1 MLHTRLLTVLL
12 ALVLLGIGV
21 VGERLNDE
29 RHALAVRSDVQTRL
43 VGLRDRLNSQLVSDL
58 QLVRG
63 LVSVINLDPDLDQR
77 RFEQAVL
84 PLLAGNTHLR
94 NVAAAPGMVIRL
106 MVPMQGNERAIGLDY
121 RRTPG
126 QAEAAERARV
136 TGQVVLAG
144 PLPLVQ
150 GGNGLIAR
158 LPVFLLTPEGQTFWG
173 LVSAVI
179 DSDRLFRAVGLQ
191 DPALPIEVAIRGA
204 DAAGAAGA
212 SFLGRAAVFDQQP
225 VLADVELPQG
235 SWQLAAVPR
244 EGWPRHADTLWHL
257 RLAYAA
263 VALLV
268 MGAFGV
274 LARALHAA
282 SSARERA
289 ETAQRQ
295 VVAVL
300 EGAPDAMLLV
310 DATGAIVRA
319 NPQAEQ
325 LFGLPRDEL
334 VRRRLQDLAPLDD
347 EAQRATQGPHG
358 LLSLAAAGRGRQLA
372 GNGRRA
378 DGSLFPLELSLS
390 PLLIGDSPLVAAALR
405 DVSARREVE
414 AELERYRS
422 QLESQVVQRTAQLAA
437 AKEAAEAASVAKT
450 VFLANMSH
458 EIRTPLNAITGMAYL
473 VRHAGV
479 SPDQAQQLD
488 TLEAASRHLLQVIN
502 AILDLSKIESG
513 HFELA
518 RSAVDLHALVDEVAA
533 MVRAPAM
540 DQGLDLQV
548 DVQVPPQP
556 LLGDAT
562 RLQQAL
568 LNYAANAV
576 RFTPHG
582 HVVLR
587 VCVDDED
594 DKGLC
599 LRFEVEDSGIGIAPE
614 TLARLFSAFEQADN
628 TSTREHGGTG
638 LGLVITRRLARLM
651 DGDAG
656 ARSTPG
662 RGSVFWFTA
671 WLDKG
676 EAPADARPP
685 VPAAAPAPGRHVLL
699 VEDDLVN
706 RTIATFMLQDLG
718 HRVDVAE
725 DGAQA
730 VEMAAARDY
739 DLILMDVQMPRMDGL
754 EATRRIRARPATGR
768 TPIIAITANA
778 FDQDRQDCLDAGMD
792 DFVAKPIAPDHLRQ
806 VLQHWLQPQAVSA

>member
-1 MLHTRLLTVLL
+1 VTERPLLHTRLLTVLL

-84 PLLAGNTHLR
+84 PLLAGNTRLR
-94 NVAAAPGMVIRL
+94 NVAAAPDMVIRL
-106 MVPMQGNERAIGLDY
+106 MVPMQGNEKAIGLDY

-126 QAEAAERARV
+126 QAEAAERARR

-212 SFLGRAAVFDQQP
+212 SFLGRAALFDQQP

-300 EGAPDAMLLV
+300 EGAPDAATSPSAGACRPSSTAT
-310 DATGAIVRA
+310 ATGWKRSSTSA
-319 NPQAEQ
+319 
-325 LFGLPRDEL
+325 
-334 VRRRLQDLAPLDD
+334 RR
-347 EAQRATQGPHG
+347 
-358 LLSLAAAGRGRQLA
+358 SCAAGQGRGRSGQRGQDGLPGQHVARDPHAAERHHRHGLPDEARRRGAAPGRAA
-372 GNGRRA
+372 GQDRGRR
-378 DGSLFPLELSLS
+378 
-390 PLLIGDSPLVAAALR
+390 
-405 DVSARREVE
+405 
-414 AELERYRS
+414 
-422 QLESQVVQRTAQLAA
+422 Q
-437 AKEAAEAASVAKT
+437 
-450 VFLANMSH
+450 
-458 EIRTPLNAITGMAYL
+458 
-473 VRHAGV
+473 
-479 SPDQAQQLD
+479 
-488 TLEAASRHLLQVIN
+488 HLLEIIN
-502 AILDLSKIESG
+502 AVLDLSKIEAG
-513 HFELA
+513 K
-518 RSAVDLHALVDEVAA
+518 LV
-533 MVRAPAM
+533 
-540 DQGLDLQV
+540 L
-548 DVQVPPQP
+548 
-556 LLGDAT
+556 
-562 RLQQAL
+562 
-568 LNYAANAV
+568 
-576 RFTPHG
+576 
-582 HVVLR
+582 
-587 VCVDDED
+587 
-594 DKGLC
+594 
-599 LRFEVEDSGIGIAPE
+599 
-614 TLARLFSAFEQADN
+614 
-628 TSTREHGGTG
+628 
-638 LGLVITRRLARLM
+638 
-651 DGDAG
+651 
-656 ARSTPG
+656 
-662 RGSVFWFTA
+662 
-671 WLDKG
+671 
-676 EAPADARPP
+676 
-685 VPAAAPAPGRHVLL
+685 AAAPVDHRCAGRPGGG
-699 VEDDLVN
+699 D
-706 RTIATFMLQDLG
+706 
-718 HRVDVAE
+718 
-725 DGAQA
+725 
-730 VEMAAARDY
+730 AAAR
-739 DLILMDVQMPRMDGL
+739 
-754 EATRRIRARPATGR
+754 
-768 TPIIAITANA
+768 
-778 FDQDRQDCLDAGMD
+778 
-792 DFVAKPIAPDHLRQ
+792 
-806 VLQHWLQPQAVSA
+806 

>member
-1 MLHTRLLTVLL
+1 VTERPLLHTRLLTVLL

-94 NVAAAPGMVIRL
+94 NVAAAPDMVIRL
-106 MVPMQGNERAIGLDY
+106 MVPMQGNEKAIGLDY

-126 QAEAAERARV
+126 QAEAAERARR

-212 SFLGRAAVFDQQP
+212 SFLGRAALFDQQP

-300 EGAPDAMLLV
+300 EGRPTPCCWSTPRARSCAP
-310 DATGAIVRA
+310 T
-319 NPQAEQ
+319 
-325 LFGLPRDEL
+325 
-334 VRRRLQDLAPLDD
+334 RRPSSCSAC
-347 EAQRATQGPHG
+347 RATNSCAAVCRTWHRWTTKPSAPRKGRTVCCRWPR
-358 LLSLAAAGRGRQLA
+358 LAAG
-372 GNGRRA
+372 
-378 DGSLFPLELSLS
+378 GSW
-390 PLLIGDSPLVAAALR
+390 
-405 DVSARREVE
+405 
-414 AELERYRS
+414 
-422 QLESQVVQRTAQLAA
+422 
-437 AKEAAEAASVAKT
+437 
-450 VFLANMSH
+450 
-458 EIRTPLNAITGMAYL
+458 
-473 VRHAGV
+473 
-479 SPDQAQQLD
+479 
-488 TLEAASRHLLQVIN
+488 
-502 AILDLSKIESG
+502 
-513 HFELA
+513 
-518 RSAVDLHALVDEVAA
+518 
-533 MVRAPAM
+533 PA
-540 DQGLDLQV
+540 
-548 DVQVPPQP
+548 
-556 LLGDAT
+556 T
-562 RLQQAL
+562 
-568 LNYAANAV
+568 
-576 RFTPHG
+576 
-582 HVVLR
+582 
-587 VCVDDED
+587 
-594 DKGLC
+594 
-599 LRFEVEDSGIGIAPE
+599 
-614 TLARLFSAFEQADN
+614 
-628 TSTREHGGTG
+628 
-638 LGLVITRRLARLM
+638 
-651 DGDAG
+651 AG
-656 ARSTPG
+656 AL
-662 RGSVFWFTA
+662 TA
-671 WLDKG
+671 ACSRW
-676 EAPADARPP
+676 
-685 VPAAAPAPGRHVLL
+685 
-699 VEDDLVN
+699 
-706 RTIATFMLQDLG
+706 
-718 HRVDVAE
+718 
-725 DGAQA
+725 
-730 VEMAAARDY
+730 
-739 DLILMDVQMPRMDGL
+739 
-754 EATRRIRARPATGR
+754 
-768 TPIIAITANA
+768 
-778 FDQDRQDCLDAGMD
+778 
-792 DFVAKPIAPDHLRQ
+792 
-806 VLQHWLQPQAVSA
+806 S